1 MSEVVLRKQSYPEE
15 ASVLTGSIENEKR
28 YNLMSGNN
36 KYHKEIK
43 VECGGRSVVK
53 SAGLDGVSRDI
64 FSSSSWV
71 Y

>member
-1 MSEVVLRKQSYPEE
+1 MSGGGSKKTESYPEE
-15 ASVLTGSIENEKR
+15 GSVLTGSIENEKG

-36 KYHKEIK
+36 KCHKEIK

-64 FSSSSWV
+64 FSCSS
-71 Y
+71 